1 MKTTEIKIVV
11 SEFENIGELPEND
24 QNLLIEA
31 RKITALAYAPYSGFH
46 VGAAV
51 LLSNGK
57 IITGNNQEN
66 SAYPSGLCAERVA
79 LFYANANFPD
89 SKVEA
94 IAVSAAK
101 NGVLVNESV
110 KPCGACRQALAEA
123 EVRYETPIRIILDG
137 QDSILLLQSVES
149 LLPLS
154 FSRKDLASP
163 NPLLRQAFD

>member
-1 MKTTEIKIVV
+1 MKTTDIKIVV
-11 SEFENIGELPEND
+11 YEYQNIDELTEND
-24 QNLLIEA
+24 RILITEA
-31 RKITALAYAPYSGFH
+31 RRITAQAYAPYSGFH

-51 LLSNGK
+51 LLGNGQ

-89 SKVEA
+89 SEVVT

-101 NGVLVNESV
+101 NSVLVNEAV
-110 KPCGACRQALAEA
+110 KPCGACRQALAET
-123 EVRYETPIRIILDG
+123 EVRFGKPIRIILDG
-137 QDSILLLQSVES
+137 QDSILLLTGMGS

-154 FSRKDLASP
+154 FSKKDLK
-163 NPLLRQAFD
+163 